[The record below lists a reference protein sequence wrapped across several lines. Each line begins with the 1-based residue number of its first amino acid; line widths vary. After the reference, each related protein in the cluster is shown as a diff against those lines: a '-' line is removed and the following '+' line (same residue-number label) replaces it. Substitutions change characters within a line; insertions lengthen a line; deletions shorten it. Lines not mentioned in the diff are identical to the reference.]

1 MRFTEGGLP
10 AALSLLFKLFQF
22 PFGPLQP
29 SLLQSNI
36 HIGTLSGVLM
46 TTRERLDHT
55 VTLVSGMI
63 IGATI
68 MYVFDENRGA
78 KRRAQARDKV
88 VHAGHLLSRGIR
100 KRGRDL
106 MNRAFGSVA
115 ELRSSV
121 RDRARNVSDD
131 QLVDRV
137 RSQLGHVVSHSGLLR
152 VEVRD
157 GCVTVGG
164 PVLEREVEK
173 IRNRMTKI
181 RGVKECRLEVEPH
194 ADLERA
200 SGRQASQPRQP
211 AI

>member
-1 MRFTEGGLP
+1 
-10 AALSLLFKLFQF
+10 
-22 PFGPLQP
+22 
-29 SLLQSNI
+29 
-36 HIGTLSGVLM
+36 M

-68 MYVFDENRGA
+68 MYIFDENRGA

-88 VHAGHLLSRGIR
+88 IHAGHLLGRGIR

-115 ELRSSV
+115 ELRSSI
-121 RDRARNVSDD
+121 RDRTRNISDD

-137 RSQLGHVVSHSGLLR
+137 RSQLGHAVSHSGLLR
-152 VEVRD
+152 IQARG

-164 PVLEREVEK
+164 PVLEREVVK
-173 IRNRMTKI
+173 IRNRMAKI
-181 RGVKECRLEVEPH
+181 RGVKDCRLEVEPH
-194 ADLERA
+194 ADLERV
-200 SGRQASQPRQP
+200 SGLQGSAKRQQAV
-211 AI
+211 

>member
-1 MRFTEGGLP
+1 
-10 AALSLLFKLFQF
+10 
-22 PFGPLQP
+22 
-29 SLLQSNI
+29 
-36 HIGTLSGVLM
+36 M

-68 MYVFDENRGA
+68 MYVFDEHRGA

-88 VHAGHLLSRGIR
+88 IHAGHLLGRGIR

-106 MNRAFGSVA
+106 VNRAFGSVA

-121 RDRARNVSDD
+121 RDHMKNISDD

-137 RSQLGHVVSHSGLLR
+137 RSQLGHVVLHSGLLR
-152 VEVRD
+152 VECKD

-173 IRNRMTKI
+173 IRNRMAKI

-194 ADLERA
+194 ASLEQV
-200 SGRQASQPRQP
+200 SGRQGGIPRQQ